1 MSWRDHESHGRGRE
15 CLLEKLGGSHGAIAN
30 GSRPNFGRQPM
41 GEGVPRL
48 RPYQV
53 ADLKKIYEAFKRN
66 GRVCYQA
73 PTGSGKTRLA
83 TEFLSR
89 QSDDRILIL
98 AHRDEILQQIDGAL
112 KTLGIRHGI
121 IAPDYPETKDRVQVA
136 SVMTVVRRLDRI
148 KPPTLIWIDEA
159 HHAAAET
166 WRRILAA
173 WPDADVLGTTATP
186 RRLDGK
192 PLDDIFDELVIGPSI
207 ARLIDDEWLAPCTV
221 FVPARGPDL
230 SKVQIRA
237 GDYAIDQLSTAM
249 SNSIIVGSAVREYER
264 ICSGGPSIAFCVDT
278 AHSKLVAEAF
288 GRHGYRAQHVD
299 GETPRGERRNLIAAL
314 ADGSIDVLCNCGLI
328 SEGLDV
334 PGVEVVIGLR
344 PTRSL
349 ALYLQMVGRALR
361 PGKPMAFL
369 LDHAGNTY
377 RHGLPTARRRW
388 TLHGRQTDD
397 NAGDG
402 LRRCRACGAVNERDA
417 EVCAYCGAELP
428 HRERQRRTIVTGP
441 KLAEAVEV
449 PINDTDLAHMTYRD
463 CLAWAADADG
473 NFIPERLQRIAS
485 ARRYKPGWV
494 YYTRKHWSKRSKKP
508 LLHPENDTAPP
519 RRAPV
524 RVFEAAP

>member
-1 MSWRDHESHGRGRE
+1 MDEWR
-15 CLLEKLGGSHGAIAN
+15 
-30 GSRPNFGRQPM
+30 
-41 GEGVPRL
+41 PRL
-48 RPYQV
+48 RLYQV
-53 ADLKKIYEAFKRN
+53 ADLKKINDAYKRN

-73 PTGSGKTRLA
+73 PTGSGKTVLA

-112 KTLGIRHGI
+112 KTLGIKHGI
-121 IAPDYPETKDRVQVA
+121 IAPDYPGTKDRVQVA
-136 SVMTVVRRLDRI
+136 SVMTVVRRLNRI
-148 KPPTLIWIDEA
+148 KPPTLIWIDHA

-166 WRRILAA
+166 WRQILAA
-173 WPDADVLGTTATP
+173 WSDADVFGTTATP

-207 ARLIDDEWLAPCTV
+207 ARLIDDDWLAPCTV

-230 SKVQIRA
+230 SEVEIRA

-249 SNSIIVGSAVREYER
+249 SNSIIVDSAVREYER
-264 ICSGGPSIAFCVDT
+264 ICSGRPSIAFCVDI
-278 AHSKLVAEAF
+278 AHSRLVAEAF
-288 GRHGYRAQHVD
+288 WRHGYRAEHVD
-299 GETPRGERRNLIAAL
+299 GETPRRERRNLIAAL
-314 ADGSIDVLCNCGLI
+314 AHGSIDVLCNCGLI

-334 PGVEVVIGLR
+334 PGVEAVIGLR

-369 LDHAGNTY
+369 LDHGGNTY

-388 TLHGRQTDD
+388 TLHGSQIDD

-402 LRRCRACGAVNERDA
+402 LRRCRACGGVNERDA

-428 HRERQRRTIVTGP
+428 HRERQQRTIEPGQ
-441 KLAEAVEV
+441 KLAKAVEV
-449 PINDTDLAHMTYRD
+449 PIDDTDLANMTYRA
-463 CLAWAADADG
+463 CVTWAADADG
-473 NFIPERLQRIAS
+473 NFIRERLQRIAA
-485 ARRYKPGWV
+485 ARGYKRRWV
-494 YYTRKHWSKRSKKP
+494 YYREKETLAKV
-508 LLHPENDTAPP
+508 LQD
-519 RRAPV
+519 V
-524 RVFEAAP
+524 RVFGLAKAGIIEAAP